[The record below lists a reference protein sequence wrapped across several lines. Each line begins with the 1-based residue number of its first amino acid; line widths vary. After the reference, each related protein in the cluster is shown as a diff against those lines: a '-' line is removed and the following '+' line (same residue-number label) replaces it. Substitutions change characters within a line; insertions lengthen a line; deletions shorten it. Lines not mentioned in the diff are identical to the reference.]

1 MRGDLMTEIK
11 EFGNYLKKLRKENG
25 LTIRQLTE
33 KSGVSNAYLSQLE
46 TGKRGIPKPEILAKL
61 HGPLNVGYDEL
72 MEKAGY
78 ISSKVRSEL
87 HPQTLQAI
95 SRANRDNSLNELIS
109 NAADIFIS
117 SITDDNGVL
126 KDEFKNYLIGGVKEI
141 DPTMSKEDINKLL
154 SNSSIVNELFEN
166 LTFDEKIE
174 FLNIIIKDFIERDI
188 DPKDLF
194 KSNAQ
199 ILMETFEPISTTI
212 RVPVLGFIAA
222 GQPILAE
229 DNVDE
234 WTEIPNMWNLKQGEV
249 IVLKVKGDS
258 MIGSRIFEGDKVVVK
273 IQPEVENGEIAVVN
287 VNGDEATLKRVKKTD
302 NGQVILYPDNPKY
315 EPIFINNEGARIIG
329 KVIQVMF
336 EPNKLS

>member
-1 MRGDLMTEIK
+1 MTNT
-11 EFGNYLKKLRKENG
+11 EFGNYLKNLRKENG

-46 TGKRGIPKPEILAKL
+46 TGKRGLPKPEILAKL
-61 HGPLNVGYDEL
+61 HGPLGVGYDEL

-78 ISSKVRSEL
+78 ISTSVREGL
-87 HPQTLQAI
+87 HPQTLQALG
-95 SRANRDNSLNELIS
+95 RVTRDNSLNELIS

-117 SITDDNGVL
+117 SITDENRIL
-126 KDEFKNYLIGGVKEI
+126 KDEYKKILIDGAEEMFPSMSTDEI
-141 DPTMSKEDINKLL
+141 NNIVYSPSIIEKMFELL
-154 SNSSIVNELFEN
+154 SLE
-166 LTFDEKIE
+166 EKIS
-174 FLNIIIKDFIERDI
+174 FLNIIIKDFVERDI
-188 DPKDLF
+188 DPKNLF
-194 KSNAQ
+194 KH
-199 ILMETFEPISTTI
+199 EPEKISEDHYVPVI
-212 RVPVLGFIAA
+212 KVPVLGYIAA
-222 GQPILAE
+222 GQPILADE
-229 DNVDE
+229 HIEE